1 VTQTPLPPGH
11 EPLAAADPSLDSPPE
26 PTSLLVNGR
35 FPRRRPLIVVMCAIA
50 GFALAYA
57 WSAELVD
64 DSIGVNVASGLLGE
78 DAANASIGG
87 VVSGVLFALV
97 SGVAGSF
104 TACNFAVFG
113 AVGPLVGQ
121 TSGRRRTRFAR
132 TLRPLG
138 WLAAGMFPVSALYGA
153 LVGLFGTKMPQFSAT
168 VARAGLTPRIV
179 QAMVT
184 FGLIGVVMLVLGL
197 ASLGVIRDPLATISR
212 RFPNAPLILMG
223 ALIGGFLIGRPYPL
237 FREMFR
243 HAADTHN
250 PFYGALA
257 FALQSAGNIVV
268 MAALFLVLTHGTGG
282 RLQRW
287 LGANPTRTTVLTAC
301 SFLVA
306 GVFTVLYWDVRILGR
321 LHYLWFPA
329 APWS

>member
-1 VTQTPLPPGH
+1 M
-11 EPLAAADPSLDSPPE
+11 
-26 PTSLLVNGR
+26 
-35 FPRRRPLIVVMCAIA
+35 VVCAIA

-64 DSIGVNVASGLLGE
+64 KSIGFNVASGLLGE

-87 VVSGVLFALV
+87 VVSGVIFSLV

-121 TSGRRRTRFAR
+121 TTSRRTRFVR

-138 WLAAGMFPVSALYGA
+138 WLAVGMFPVSALYGA
-153 LVGLFGTKMPQFSAT
+153 LVGVFGTKMPQFSAT
-168 VARAGLTPRIV
+168 PGTGLTPRIV

-197 ASLGVIRDPLATISR
+197 ASLGVVRDPMAAISR
-212 RFPNAPLILMG
+212 RYPNAPLVLMG
-223 ALIGGFLIGRPYPL
+223 ILIGGFLIGRPYPL
-237 FREMFR
+237 FREMFQ
-243 HAADTHN
+243 HAARTHN

-257 FALQSAGNIVV
+257 FALQSAGNILV
-268 MAALFLVLTHGTGG
+268 MAALFLVLTHSTGG

-287 LGANPTRTTVLTAC
+287 LGENPTRTTVLTAC

-321 LHYLWFPA
+321 LNYLWFPT